1 MKIFYPA
8 LITQDLQDKRFL
20 VKFYDLPEAIT
31 EGTNLEEAL
40 FNASEVLTLTLE
52 GRMDEDIEIPRPT
65 NTLKDIYMIAP
76 SARIQAAL
84 LIRFARANHTI
95 SEIARAMETSW
106 PAAARLE
113 DPHHWPSLRQLER
126 AANAV
131 GQRLVI
137 SLEPAN
143 QSMNEQNLS

>member
-8 LITQDLQDKRFL
+8 IVNHDLQDNRYL

-31 EGTNLEEAL
+31 EGTTLEEAL

-52 GRMDEDIEIPRPT
+52 GRIDEGIEIPQPT
-65 NTLKDIYMIAP
+65 SKMENVYLIAP
-76 SARIQAAL
+76 SARLQAAL
-84 LIRFARANHTI
+84 LIKFARANHTI
-95 SEIARAMETSW
+95 SEIARALETSW

-126 AANAV
+126 AANAI
-131 GQRLVI
+131 GQKLVI
-137 SLEPAN
+137 SLEPVN
-143 QSMNEQNLS
+143 QHQTIT